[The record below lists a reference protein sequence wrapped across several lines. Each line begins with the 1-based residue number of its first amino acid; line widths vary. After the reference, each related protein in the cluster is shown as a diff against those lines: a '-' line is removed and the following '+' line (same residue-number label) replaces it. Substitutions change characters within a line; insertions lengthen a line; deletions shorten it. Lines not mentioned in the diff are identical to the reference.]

1 MPGTV
6 CPEYHSAK
14 PTHWQSGQLSARPW
28 NKHHAR
34 TPAILRPPAGSQFA
48 SKGAVA
54 LLAVGSLSL
63 DLGYFATGRIGYPK
77 PLYSALASSILELR
91 QQHRDPLNRP

>member
-14 PTHWQSGQLSARPW
+14 SAHWQSGQLSARPW
-28 NKHHAR
+28 NKRHAR
-34 TPAILRPPAGSQFA
+34 TPAIPRPPAGSQLVA
-48 SKGAVA
+48 KGAVA
-54 LLAVGSLSL
+54 LLAAGPLSL

-91 QQHRDPLNRP
+91 QQLRNPLIRP